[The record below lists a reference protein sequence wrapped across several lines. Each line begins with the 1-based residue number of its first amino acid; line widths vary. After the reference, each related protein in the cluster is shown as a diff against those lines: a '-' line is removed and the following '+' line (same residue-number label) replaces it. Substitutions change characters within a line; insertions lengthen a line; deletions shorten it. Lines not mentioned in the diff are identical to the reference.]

1 MLVLNLINVCAQYE
15 QTGRNADKIP
25 HHTCKVNYVR
35 MVLHCAMLY
44 CAPVSVDAA
53 GRGLAP
59 DVHPAD
65 LPGHARGGAHQV
77 GLPAAGGHRGHRAA
91 AAVEPALLPAVHP
104 QHRRWQ
110 HRRGECF

>member
-1 MLVLNLINVCAQYE
+1 
-15 QTGRNADKIP
+15 
-25 HHTCKVNYVR
+25 
-35 MVLHCAMLY
+35 MV
-44 CAPVSVDAA
+44 A
-53 GRGLAP
+53 GCGLAP

-104 QHRRWQ
+104 QHRRGQ